1 MSPIVDRMRRVLDA
15 QRAAFLADPYPPLVE
30 RKHKLRALKAALRSY
45 QNEIVTAVDAD
56 FGGRSADETRL
67 IEVIGP
73 ILQIDHALA
82 NLRLWMKPSRR
93 RTELVFLTNRA
104 RVEYQPKGVVGIINP
119 WNFPLYLA
127 VGPLVAALAAGN
139 RAMIRM
145 SQFTPR
151 SGEVLGRMLGGIFP
165 ESEVAVFGGDLAEAE
180 AFSRLPFDHLVF
192 TGSSE
197 VGRHVMRAAAEHLV
211 PVTLELGGKSPALVA
226 PGADLADAAKR
237 IAHGRT
243 LSGGQVCVAPDYAL
257 VQRDHVEPFA
267 EAVCAAFGRMYCSPQ
282 GSADYTALATDR
294 RAQRIREMIVDA
306 EAKGAR
312 VVAAGADGPGRR
324 IALRVVTRV
333 REDMTVMQQE
343 IFGPILPVVPYDTL
357 DDAIAYITARPR
369 PLALYAFGLAGAELE
384 AVMRRTHAGGMA
396 INDCGWQAFNH
407 DLPFGGIG
415 NSGMGSY
422 HGEEGFRALS
432 HAKPVYVRHRFFPI
446 GLFYAPYG
454 NAVQR
459 LVMRFYLGI
468 LARAAGRTQPGKKGE
483 SATTAGP
490 LG

>member
-1 MSPIVDRMRRVLDA
+1 MNPIIDQMRRVLDA
-15 QRAAFLADPYPPLVE
+15 QRAAFLGDPCPPLAE
-30 RKHKLRALKAALRSY
+30 RKDKLRALKAALRSY
-45 QNEIVTAVDAD
+45 QDEIVTAVDAD

-82 NLRLWMKPSRR
+82 SLRRWMKPSRR
-93 RTELVFLTNRA
+93 HTEPVFLTNSA
-104 RVEYQPKGVVGIINP
+104 RVEYQPKGVVGIISP

-127 VGPLVAALAAGN
+127 LGPLIAALAAGN

-145 SQFTPR
+145 SQFAPR
-151 SGEVLGRMLGGIFP
+151 SRELLERMLGEIFP
-165 ESEVAVFGGDLAEAE
+165 ENEVAVFGGDIAEAE

-243 LSGGQVCVAPDYAL
+243 LSGGQICVAPDYAL
-257 VQRDHVEPFA
+257 VQRDQVEPFA
-267 EAVCAAFGRMYCSPQ
+267 DAVCAAFRRMYSSPQ

-294 RAQRIREMIVDA
+294 RAQRIRDMIGDA
-306 EAKGAR
+306 QSKGAR
-312 VVAAGADGPGRR
+312 VVTAGVDGPGRR
-324 IALRVVTRV
+324 IALRVVTQV
-333 REDMTVMQQE
+333 RDDMTVMQQE

-369 PLALYAFGLAGAELE
+369 PLALYAFGLAGSELE
-384 AVMRRTHAGGMA
+384 DLKRRTHAGGMS
-396 INDCGWQAFNH
+396 INDCGWHAFNH
-407 DLPFGGIG
+407 DLPFGGTG

-432 HAKPVYVRHRFFPI
+432 HAKSVYVRHRFFPV
-446 GLFYAPYG
+446 GLFYPPYG
-454 NAVQR
+454 NVVQR
-459 LVMRFYLGI
+459 LVMRFYLGRS
-468 LARAAGRTQPGKKGE
+468 ARVARRTQPR
-483 SATTAGP
+483 SARRTQAS
-490 LG
+490 

>member
-1 MSPIVDRMRRVLDA
+1 MNPIIDQMRRVLDA
-15 QRAAFLADPYPPLVE
+15 QRAALLGDPYPPLAE
-30 RKHKLRALKAALRSY
+30 RKDKLRALRAALRSH
-45 QNEIVTAVDAD
+45 QDEIVTEVDAD

-82 NLRLWMKPSRR
+82 NLRRWMKPSRR
-93 RTELVFLTNRA
+93 HTEPVFRTNSA
-104 RVEYQPKGVVGIINP
+104 RVEYQPKGVVGIISP

-127 VGPLVAALAAGN
+127 LGPLVAALAAGN

-145 SQFTPR
+145 SQFAPR
-151 SGEVLGRMLGGIFP
+151 SRELLERMLGEIFS
-165 ESEVAVFGGDLAEAE
+165 ENEVAVFGGDIAEAE

-211 PVTLELGGKSPALVA
+211 PVTLELGGKSPTLVA

-243 LSGGQVCVAPDYAL
+243 LSGGQICVAPDYAL
-257 VQRDHVEPFA
+257 VQRDQVEPFA
-267 EAVCAAFGRMYCSPQ
+267 DAVCAAFRRMYSPPQ

-294 RAQRIREMIVDA
+294 RAQRIRDMIGDA
-306 EAKGAR
+306 ESKGAH
-312 VVAAGADGPGRR
+312 VVTAGVDGPGRR
-324 IALRVVTRV
+324 IALRVVTQV
-333 REDMTVMQQE
+333 RDDMTVMQQE

-384 AVMRRTHAGGMA
+384 NVKRRTHAGGMS
-396 INDCGWQAFNH
+396 INDCGWHAFNH

-415 NSGMGSY
+415 NSGTGSY

-432 HAKPVYVRHRFFPI
+432 HAKSVYVRHRFFPV
-446 GLFYAPYG
+446 GLFYPPYG
-454 NAVQR
+454 NVVQR
-459 LVMRFYLGI
+459 LVMRFYLGRPT
-468 LARAAGRTQPGKKGE
+468 RAARRTQPR
-483 SATTAGP
+483 SARRTQAS
-490 LG
+490 

>member
-1 MSPIVDRMRRVLDA
+1 
-15 QRAAFLADPYPPLVE
+15 
-30 RKHKLRALKAALRSY
+30 
-45 QNEIVTAVDAD
+45 
-56 FGGRSADETRL
+56 
-67 IEVIGP
+67 
-73 ILQIDHALA
+73 
-82 NLRLWMKPSRR
+82 
-93 RTELVFLTNRA
+93 
-104 RVEYQPKGVVGIINP
+104 
-119 WNFPLYLA
+119 
-127 VGPLVAALAAGN
+127 
-139 RAMIRM
+139 
-145 SQFTPR
+145 
-151 SGEVLGRMLGGIFP
+151 MLGGIFP

-211 PVTLELGGKSPALVA
+211 PLTLELGGKSPALVA

-267 EAVCAAFGRMYCSPQ
+267 EAVCAAFGRMYCSLQ

-357 DDAIAYITARPR
+357 DDAIAYITARRGRWRCMPSAGRCRTRGSHAPHACRRHGDQRLRLAGVQPR
-369 PLALYAFGLAGAELE
+369 P
-384 AVMRRTHAGGMA
+384 AVRR
-396 INDCGWQAFNH
+396 
-407 DLPFGGIG
+407 IG

-422 HGEEGFRALS
+422 HGEEGFRAMS

-446 GLFYAPYG
+446 GCSTHPMECGAAAGDEVLSRIP
-454 NAVQR
+454 
-459 LVMRFYLGI
+459 
-468 LARAAGRTQPGKKGE
+468 ARAAGRTQLGKKGE